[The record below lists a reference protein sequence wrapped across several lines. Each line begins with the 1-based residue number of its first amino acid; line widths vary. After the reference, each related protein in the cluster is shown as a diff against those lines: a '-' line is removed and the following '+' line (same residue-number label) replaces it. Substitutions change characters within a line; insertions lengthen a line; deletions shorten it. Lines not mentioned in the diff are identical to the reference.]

1 MTKEEILKLRDSAE
15 QTRVQFKERVTGDNK
30 YDVCCEMTALSNSH
44 GGMAV
49 VGINDKTGDIN
60 PLSYVEVLET
70 TNLLASLAS
79 EGVVPQI
86 LIETETVAVEDILK
100 GTSMPRNEFLFTN
113 ANYLLPYTGAGTGI
127 IRAMEEKPEVTF
139 ENQESA
145 HEFVVTFKRQSSH
158 GNNQETHQE
167 KHQEESSEV
176 RLTKDQLDIVNF
188 CSIPRSAKEI
198 LDRKGLYNQSRA
210 RKKYIQPLLDMGV
223 LEMTIPE
230 NPNDRNQKYRKVRR
244 G

>member
-15 QTRVQFKERVTGDNK
+15 QTRVQFKERVTRDNK
-30 YDVCCEMTALSNSH
+30 YDVSCEMTALSNSH

-49 VGINDKTGDIN
+49 VRINDKTGDIN
-60 PLSYVEVLET
+60 PLSYVEVQET

-113 ANYLLPYTGAGTGI
+113 ANYLLPYTGAGTGV

-158 GNNQETHQE
+158 GNNQET
-167 KHQEESSEV
+167 HQEESSEV